1 MIPVIVSVH
10 MVCHNHWAALCMP
23 VYSGP
28 GPTMSNLCTMPV
40 IVQGIV
46 QERDS
51 SLFRENEGIQTNG

>member
-1 MIPVIVSVH
+1 MIPVIVAVH

-23 VYSGP
+23 VYFGP